1 MHPTNC
7 LNCDTSLSGKFC
19 SNCGQKADTHRITF
33 KHFIMHDV
41 LHGVWHFEKG
51 MLFTAKEALT
61 RPGKAALDYISGK
74 RIRYYNV
81 FFLILLLIGLN
92 IFISHYYDH
101 FREIYTGVSE
111 GVKNSNG
118 RKIAAFMS
126 KYAKLIIFSFV
137 PFFAFNGYLAFRR
150 KKLNLSEHF
159 IVAGILFLGILIIE
173 TIGSLLTFFDFTK
186 HFGFLSDIASMAT
199 ALIIFVYII
208 YSYYSAFKENYSKA
222 GFSIRMILFL
232 LLLFVELI
240 IMLFCIVGF
249 ATNWKFGDITY
260 QS

>member
-7 LNCDTSLSGKFC
+7 LNCDTALSGRFC

-51 MLFTAKEALT
+51 MLFTAREALT
-61 RPGKAALDYISGK
+61 RPGKAGLDYINGK

-81 FFLILLLIGLN
+81 FYLILLLIGLN

-111 GVKNSNG
+111 GVRNSNG
-118 RKIAAFMS
+118 KKIAAFMS
-126 KYAKLIIFSFV
+126 KYAKLIVFSFV
-137 PFFAFNGYLAFRR
+137 PFFALNGYWVFRR

-159 IVAGILFLGILIIE
+159 IVAGIIFLGILILQ
-173 TIGSLLTFFDFTK
+173 TIGRLFTFFNFTK
-186 HFGFLSDIASMAT
+186 HFGLLSDIAIITTS
-199 ALIIFVYII
+199 LLIFVFVL
-208 YSYYSAFKENYSKA
+208 YSYYSAFKENYTKA

-232 LLLFVELI
+232 SLLFLELI

-249 ATNWKFGDITY
+249 ATDWKFGDITY
-260 QS
+260 QT